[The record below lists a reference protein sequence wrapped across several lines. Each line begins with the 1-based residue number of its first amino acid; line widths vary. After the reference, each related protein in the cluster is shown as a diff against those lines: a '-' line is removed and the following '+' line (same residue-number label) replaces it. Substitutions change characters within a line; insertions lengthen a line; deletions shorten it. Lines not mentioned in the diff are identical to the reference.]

1 MTLTREFGTSNIH
14 NHTVFSDGRGTVQ
27 DYVLFARE
35 KKISRFG
42 VSDHAL
48 HGLLPGSCITTPGV
62 LSEYLEELSRAE
74 KSGKKGLSIRIFKGL
89 EVPLE
94 SIENLF
100 GKLGDGVFHLE
111 YMLVESYDVW
121 NPRAIGILDGF
132 KEKFGLKVVSI
143 AHPIFSGS
151 VDEIVTVLAKCG
163 ICVELN
169 SGHRTFAIPGQG
181 IYFKRIIREGI
192 PMTFGSDSHSFER
205 LDDLDASL
213 DFYSKSCKAAAVDA
227 DADAVEAAAGGAV
240 TRSNTS

>member
-1 MTLTREFGTSNIH
+1 MTLTQEFGTSDIH

-27 DYVLFARE
+27 DYVLFARK
-35 KKISRFG
+35 KKISTFG

-74 KSGKKGLSIRIFKGL
+74 KSGKKESSIRVFKGL

-94 SIENLF
+94 SIESLF

-121 NPRAIGILDGF
+121 NPRAIRILDGF

-143 AHPIFSGS
+143 AHPSFSGS
-151 VDEIVTVLAKCG
+151 IDEIVSALAKCG

-169 SGHRTFAIPGQG
+169 SGHRTFAFPGQG
-181 IYFKRIIREGI
+181 AYFKRIIREGI

-205 LDDLDASL
+205 LGDLDASL
-213 DFYSKSCKAAAVDA
+213 EFYSKSCKAVVVDA
-227 DADAVEAAAGGAV
+227 DETDADGAV